1 MRRFIFSTLFVG
13 LSVTSGLNTQA
24 QKVDLAKRQCRST
37 HLWWSTNEKLKE
49 PVELFYNEMT
59 IEKSAD
65 GSYFMANGFSGG
77 YFGLQE
83 LYDGKKI
90 AIFSVWEP
98 GNPHDLKADQRNV
111 KEKDR
116 VKVLGSGEG
125 VLVKRFGGEGT
136 GAQSKLPFNWELG
149 KTYKFIVTAKP
160 ATEPEGTIFS
170 GYIYIPETKEWKLM
184 ATFQTKVKAKHV
196 RGAYSFVEDFRRNYE
211 SAKKV
216 RKAHYGN
223 TWYRTVNGKW
233 YPAVKARFTA
243 DGTPSQ
249 TINAG
254 SSDKYRI
261 GYFMQTG
268 GDTKM
273 EQKLYQRVPNAKAN
287 EEELSKSS
295 PPKELLEFKPVV
307 Q

>member
-1 MRRFIFSTLFVG
+1 MKRLLISTLLIG
-13 LSVTSGLNTQA
+13 LSLTSGLYAQA
-24 QKVDLAKRQCRST
+24 QQADLAKRQCRST

-98 GNPHDLKADQRNV
+98 GNPHDYQADQRKV
-111 KEKDR
+111 KEEDR

-125 VLVKRFGGEGT
+125 VQVKRFGGEGT

-160 ATEPEGTIFS
+160 ATKPEGTIFS
-170 GYIYIPETKEWKLM
+170 GYLFMPETKEWKLM

-223 TWYRTVNGKW
+223 TWFRTQEGKW
-233 YPAVKARFTA
+233 HPAAKARFTA
-243 DGTPSQ
+243 DGTPSNA
-249 TINAG
+249 INAG
-254 SSDKYRI
+254 SSDKYGI

-273 EQKLYQRVPNAKAN
+273 EQKLYQRVSNANVN
-287 EEELSKSS
+287 EEMLKKLS
-295 PPKELLEFKPVV
+295 PPKEAVDFKPVA